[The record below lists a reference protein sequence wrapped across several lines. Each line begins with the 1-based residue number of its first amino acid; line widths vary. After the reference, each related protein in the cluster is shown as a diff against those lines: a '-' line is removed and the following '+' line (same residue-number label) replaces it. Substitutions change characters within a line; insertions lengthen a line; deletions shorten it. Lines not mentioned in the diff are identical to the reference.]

1 MAEAT
6 ERNLLQYLPAIF
18 HKLPTEPTTEIPLR
32 DYLAPF
38 EKVFQEFDQLLATL
52 DNYVAPQ
59 LTPSE
64 EFLPWLASWV
74 ALVFDTDWTES
85 QKRRI
90 IEEAVELYRWRGTV
104 YGLKRYLQL
113 YVDIPMEMVEIQEAA
128 WPAGMQIGVS
138 SRIGKAEPITDAVPE
153 TGEVERTQHDA
164 YVVDTR
170 TPSAQ
175 PSQVYYQSE
184 QVVKIELAAEGVHL
198 WYRPKSTGNG
208 KQVARNEPEAAG
220 VRPKAEE
227 NPEAEENPVVYNF
240 HARRENGHDSPNI
253 AFHGARVDYHYRR
266 LAGQALPQPAAVDYY
281 GGAFL
286 IDQISLPY
294 RFIVHLQLPADEL
307 EQMEDPKRDA
317 KLARIRRILD
327 LEKPAHTEYYLKLS
341 PAVDRVPL
349 RWMQIEVRSSIGLDT
364 LVA

>member
-6 ERNLLQYLPAIF
+6 QRSLLQYLPAIF
-18 HKLPTEPTTEIPLR
+18 HKPPAPSTTEISLR

-59 LTPSE
+59 LTPGD

-74 ALVFDTDWTES
+74 ALVFETDWTES

-113 YVDIPMEMVEIQEAA
+113 YVGIPMERVEIQEAA

-138 SRIGKAEPITDAVPE
+138 SRIGEAEPITDAVPD
-153 TGEVERTQHDA
+153 TGEVERTPHDA
-164 YVVDTR
+164 YVVDTS
-170 TPSAQ
+170 TPEAQ

-198 WYRPKSTGNG
+198 WYRPKSRENG
-208 KQVARNEPEAAG
+208 EEVARSELAAAG

-227 NPEAEENPVVYNF
+227 NPEAEKNPVVYIF
-240 HARRENGHDSPNI
+240 HVRRENGHELPNI

-266 LAGQALPQPAAVDYY
+266 LPGQALRQSAAVDYH
-281 GGAFL
+281 GGTFL
-286 IDQISLPY
+286 IDQINLPY
-294 RFIVHLQLPADEL
+294 RFIVHLQLPASEL
-307 EQMEDPKRDA
+307 QLIDDSARET
-317 KLARIRRILD
+317 KLARVRRILD

-341 PAVDRVPL
+341 PAVDRIPFQ
-349 RWMQIEVRSSIGLDT
+349 WMQIEVRSSIGLDT